1 MHTTSRT
8 PGLLAFSTEQPC
20 KFQVASL
27 STGRPS
33 LVPPKAST
41 EGLVEMICVGPPG
54 GRSRSSLCKLS
65 EVGLG

>member
-27 STGRPS
+27 RTGRPS

-41 EGLVEMICVGPPG
+41 EGLVEMI
-54 GRSRSSLCKLS
+54 
-65 EVGLG
+65 

>member
-27 STGRPS
+27 STGRHEF
-33 LVPPKAST
+33 VPQNIFDN
-41 EGLVEMICVGPPG
+41 V
-54 GRSRSSLCKLS
+54 
-65 EVGLG
+65 